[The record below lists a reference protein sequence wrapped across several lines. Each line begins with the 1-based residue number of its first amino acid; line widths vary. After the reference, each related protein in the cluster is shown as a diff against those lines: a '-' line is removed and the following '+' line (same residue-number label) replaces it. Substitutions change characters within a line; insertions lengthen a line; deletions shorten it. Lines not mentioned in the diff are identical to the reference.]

1 MDKGLLLELVRE
13 PGPEVR
19 HGSPGSHLDVHGA
32 LHPPA
37 EGHEVRGKADLDR
50 PRLGHLIQLLLH
62 LWNVTVRGYAVRV
75 HPLRDLAVQVALLR
89 APSRPAHPALGVDD
103 DVLRQD
109 ETGVQQR
116 NQRELNAGGVTARIG
131 HQARR
136 GDLLPL
142 ELGQAVHGFPLQ
154 VGCLVRRAVPLRVHV
169 DVLEPKVRRKV
180 HDLLRLREARD
191 DLLCRP
197 VRKAAKHRIDLIPF
211 YVLYLGQRQ
220 VHRRV
225 LGLALEEGLPE
236 VREGGP
242 EGLAR
247 APLARDCP
255 DVNTRVEGQK
265 PCDLGPGVPARAK
278 DSDLGL
284 LGGGRHP
291 HTPREDRLARPK
303 VALPRRSATSAAAQ
317 PWPRRERHRT
327 TNKVAPY
334 LIPRPAGG

>member
-1 MDKGLLLELVRE
+1 MCAAPYHCERGGERVRISLSLSLSE
-13 PGPEVR
+13 CFV
-19 HGSPGSHLDVHGA
+19 S
-32 LHPPA
+32 
-37 EGHEVRGKADLDR
+37 GKEA
-50 PRLGHLIQLLLH
+50 
-62 LWNVTVRGYAVRV
+62 Y
-75 HPLRDLAVQVALLR
+75 
-89 APSRPAHPALGVDD
+89 
-103 DVLRQD
+103 
-109 ETGVQQR
+109 
-116 NQRELNAGGVTARIG
+116 
-131 HQARR
+131 
-136 GDLLPL
+136 
-142 ELGQAVHGFPLQ
+142 
-154 VGCLVRRAVPLRVHV
+154 LRVHV

-220 VHRRV
+220 VHCRV

-291 HTPREDRLARPK
+291 HPPREDRLARPK

-317 PWPRRERHRT
+317 PWPRRERHRAT
-327 TNKVAPY
+327 KKVAPY
-334 LIPRPAGG
+334 LIPRPAGGKVGLCRTGPRQRDRERYIKNGWLTGACRRRARGTLRRPIRSPLPP